1 MITIRRLVF
10 HWLLIRM
17 PATVRLHAHGTDESL
32 RPVGTGGSDVQ
43 AHEDPVE
50 DIANMFGNPDGPAS
64 SSNPASIVRF
74 TKPNFDRPASEVV
87 YNSLII

>member
-32 RPVGTGGSDVQ
+32 RPVVPMFK
-43 AHEDPVE
+43 AHGDPVE
-50 DIANMFGNPDGPAS
+50 DITNMFGNPDGPAS

-74 TKPNFDRPASEVV
+74 IKPNFDQPASEVV